1 MVKLNPYLIFKGNTE
16 EAFNFYKSVF
26 GGEFE
31 MLSRFKDTPEGNK
44 VEEKEKD
51 KIMHVSLPL
60 GNGYTLMASDMLD
73 NMGPYQQGNNFNVAL
88 ETQSEEETKKLFDGL
103 AHGGNVLMPLTN
115 TFWGAY
121 FGMVTD
127 KFGIKWMVSYTKPQ
141 S

>member
-1 MVKLNPYLIFKGNTE
+1 
-16 EAFNFYKSVF
+16 
-26 GGEFE
+26 

-44 VEEKEKD
+44 VEEKDKD